1 MSRVD
6 IRPYDPEWPR
16 IFERIHAHVWPVVQH
31 AAMRL
36 EHVGSTSVPGLRA
49 KPVID
54 ACIVVA
60 SPRDIPYV
68 VKALAGIGY
77 THRGNLGVPGRE
89 AFLHPESL
97 PKHHLYASPRSS
109 LSLKNHLGL
118 RDHLRAHPEVA
129 LQYGDLKETLA
140 SQFPGDIDRYSVGKT
155 DFILGI
161 LQEIG
166 FTDEELAEIRNIN
179 RMENPARP
187 VTS

>member
-1 MSRVD
+1 M
-6 IRPYDPEWPR
+6 
-16 IFERIHAHVWPVVQH
+16 
-31 AAMRL
+31 
-36 EHVGSTSVPGLRA
+36 
-49 KPVID
+49 
-54 ACIVVA
+54 
-60 SPRDIPYV
+60 
-68 VKALAGIGY
+68 
-77 THRGNLGVPGRE
+77 HRGGFTARYSLCGEGPGRDR
-89 AFLHPESL
+89 LHPSGQSRRPL
-97 PKHHLYASPRSS
+97 DARHFCTRSRCRSITLRQPSGS

-118 RDHLRAHPEVA
+118 RDYLRAHPEVA

-140 SQFPGDIDRYSVGKT
+140 RQFPEDIDRYSVGKT